1 MRNFR
6 LVLEYDGTAYSG
18 WQRQAEDRTVQAEV
32 ERAIECMTRRPA
44 TVFGAGRT
52 DAGVH
57 ALGQVA
63 NFRADTHLD
72 PVAFLKGLNSLLPAD
87 IAVRDCAEVPEAF
100 HARFDARS
108 KVYRYHILN
117 RQARAAVG
125 RQYAWFIHRPLDA
138 DAMQAAARVLAGRHD
153 FKAFE
158 SAGSPRAHTVRTI
171 TAAEWV
177 ADEAE
182 RRLHFTVVADGFLR
196 CMVRN
201 IVGTLVAVGLG
212 KIRPAAVEDILASR
226 DRRCAGATAPP
237 QGLFLVRVDYG
248 KDEGIE
254 LNPTLGNAI
263 ERPFLATQP
272 KGDPS

>member
-1 MRNFR
+1 MATFK
-6 LVLEYDGTAYSG
+6 LTLEYDGTAYRG
-18 WQRQAEDRTVQAEV
+18 WQRQADHRTVQAEV
-32 ERAIECMTRRPA
+32 ERALAAMTRHPV
-44 TVFGAGRT
+44 TVLGAGRT

-63 NFRADTHLD
+63 SFRADTRLT
-72 PVAFLKGLNSLLPAD
+72 PEAFLKGLNSLLPPD
-87 IAVRDCAEVPEAF
+87 IAVRACDRVPQGF

-117 RQARAAVG
+117 REDRGAVG

-138 DAMQAAARVLAGRHD
+138 EAMRAAARALVGRHD

-171 TAAEWV
+171 TRAECEV
-177 ADEAE
+177 DAAE
-182 RRLHFTVVADGFLR
+182 RRLRFTVEADGFLR

-212 KIRPAAVEDILASR
+212 RTDPAEVEEILLSR
-226 DRRCAGATAPP
+226 DRRRAGATAPP
-237 QGLFLVRVDYG
+237 QGLFLVSVEYDEDRVQG
-248 KDEGIE
+248 
-254 LNPTLGNAI
+254 P
-263 ERPFLATQP
+263 
-272 KGDPS
+272 